1 MSETPVL
8 VLASTSP
15 RRKDLLH
22 SHGFAFEVIA
32 SPVEELN
39 DQSLGPDKMV
49 AENARMKALPVAEA
63 HPQKVVLGADTVVA
77 LGGRILGKPRDLDE
91 AAAMLADLNGREHT
105 VHTGVC
111 ILHRGSGG
119 DTVFV
124 ETTRVRFR
132 DLTQAQRA
140 AYHSR
145 IQPLDKAGAYAAQ
158 DDGGAIIESF
168 SGSFSNVIGLPMEA
182 LHKHLAS
189 FGIQPAKAPVRAPAL

>member
-1 MSETPVL
+1 MPETPIL

-39 DQSLGPDKMV
+39 DQSLGPEKMV
-49 AENARMKALPVAEA
+49 SENARMKALSVAKA
-63 HPQKVVLGADTVVA
+63 HPHRIVLGADTVVA
-77 LGGRILGKPRDLDE
+77 LGGRILGKPRDLEE

-105 VHTGVC
+105 VHSGVC
-111 ILHRGSGG
+111 ILHLAAGRE
-119 DTVFV
+119 TVFV

-132 DLTQAQRA
+132 NLTQPERA

-158 DDGGAIIESF
+158 DDEGAIIESY
-168 SGSFSNVIGLPMEA
+168 SGSFSNIVGLPMEA
-182 LHKHLAS
+182 LHMHLIP
-189 FGIQPAKAPVRAPAL
+189 FGIQSPAPADRHNRS